1 MDNYSLI
8 IVFSVQTENIFL
20 RFFYVHFG
28 EKHLTL
34 HHVLF
39 YLKHEK
45 SMPSVFTNS
54 IQQLEHSLL

>member
-20 RFFYVHFG
+20 RFFIFG

-45 SMPSVFTNS
+45 PMPSIFTNV

>member
-1 MDNYSLI
+1 MFIL
-8 IVFSVQTENIFL
+8 
-20 RFFYVHFG
+20 
-28 EKHLTL
+28 EKKNLTL

-45 SMPSVFTNS
+45 SMPSVFTNI